1 MNLSA
6 NTRQAIA
13 IAVIA
18 VIVAVVLSVMFLGE
32 PGSSASGETAAH
44 GGHEEAG
51 HEEAA
56 RGPHGG
62 RLLENDHFALELTL
76 FEQGVPPEYHV
87 YAYADGEPLDPDN
100 VDLTI
105 TLDRLGGRQ
114 DRISFKP
121 FEEYLR
127 GQQTIVEPH
136 SFDVTVEASYAGQ
149 DYRWQFDN
157 HEGRTRIPEAM
168 AELSD
173 IATESAGP
181 QTLERVV
188 TLHGRV
194 QVDPDRLSQLR
205 ARFPGVVQSIE
216 RNLGA
221 RVKQGET
228 LAVIQSN
235 ESLQNYALKA
245 PIDGVII
252 KRNLQIGQA
261 TGEAVLFVIADLSQ
275 VWVEL
280 DVFGR
285 DTEQVEVG
293 QNVHVANLEGYQHEG
308 VIDWISPL
316 AEHASQSVRARIV
329 LDNPDGRLRPG
340 QFVHGDVV
348 VEQVKVPLAVR
359 HSAIQRF
366 RDFKVVFARFDDTYE
381 VRMLELGRRDG
392 QWVEVL
398 GGLEPGTPYVTQ
410 NSYLIKADIQKS
422 GAKHAH

>member
-1 MNLSA
+1 MSLTKKSP
-6 NTRQAIA
+6 AIA

-18 VIVAVVLSVMFLGE
+18 LLVLAALLAMVLDKPDATLAGN
-32 PGSSASGETAAH
+32 TTAH
-44 GGHEEAG
+44 GGQADHEEVP
-51 HEEAA
+51 
-56 RGPHGG
+56 RGPQGG
-62 RLLENDHFALELTL
+62 RLLEKDSFALELTIV
-76 FEQGVPPEYHV
+76 EQGVPPEYHV
-87 YAYADGEPLDPDN
+87 YAYADGEPLDPEN

-105 TLDRLGGRQ
+105 TLDRLGGQQ
-114 DRISFKP
+114 DRIGFKP
-121 FEEYLR
+121 FEDYLR
-127 GQQTIVEPH
+127 GQQTVVEPH
-136 SFDVTVEASYAGQ
+136 SFDVTVEASYQGE
-149 DYRWQFDN
+149 DYRWQFEN
-157 HEGRTRIPEAM
+157 HEGRTQIAKAM
-168 AELSD
+168 AELSG
-173 IATESAGP
+173 IKTETAGP
-181 QTLERVV
+181 QTLERVIR
-188 TLHGRV
+188 LHGRV

-205 ARFPGVVQSIE
+205 ARFPGVVQSIKGD
-216 RNLGA
+216 LGT

-245 PIDGVII
+245 PIDGVIV
-252 KRNLQIGQA
+252 KRNVQIGQA

-275 VWVEL
+275 VWVQL

-293 QNVHVANLEGYQHEG
+293 QTVHVGNLEGYEREG

-340 QFVHGDVV
+340 QFVHGEVV
-348 VEQVKVPLAVR
+348 VEQVEVPLAVR
-359 HSAIQRF
+359 QSAIQRF

-381 VRMLELGRRDG
+381 VRMLELGRRDA

-410 NSYLIKADIQKS
+410 NSYLIKADIEKS
-422 GAKHAH
+422 GATHAH

>member
-1 MNLSA
+1 MNLPKKS
-6 NTRQAIA
+6 QAIA

-18 VIVAVVLSVMFLGE
+18 LLVLALLLVMLLDKPE
-32 PGSSASGETAAH
+32 PTVSGKTSAH
-44 GGHEEAG
+44 GGHGEAD
-51 HEEAA
+51 HEEMP
-56 RGPHGG
+56 RGPQGG
-62 RLLENDHFALELTL
+62 RLLEKDSFALELTI

-105 TLDRLGGRQ
+105 TLDRLGGQQ
-114 DRISFKP
+114 DRITFKP
-121 FEEYLR
+121 FEDYLR

-136 SFDVTVEASYAGQ
+136 SFDVTVEASYQGQ
-149 DYRWQFDN
+149 EYRWQFDN
-157 HEGRTRIPEAM
+157 HEGRTQIAKAM
-168 AELSD
+168 AELSG
-173 IATESAGP
+173 ITTETAGP

-194 QVDPDRLSQLR
+194 RIDPDRLSQLR
-205 ARFPGVVQSIE
+205 ARFPGVVQSVE
-216 RNLGA
+216 RELGT
-221 RVKQGET
+221 RVQQGET

-245 PIDGVII
+245 PIDGMIV
-252 KRNLQIGQA
+252 KRNVQIGQA

-285 DTEQVEVG
+285 DIEQVEVG
-293 QNVHVANLEGYQHEG
+293 QRVHVGNLDGYRRDG

-329 LDNPDGRLRPG
+329 LANPDRRLRPG
-340 QFVHGDVV
+340 QFVHGEVV
-348 VEQVKVPLAVR
+348 VEQVEVPLAVR

-366 RDFKVVFARFDDTYE
+366 RDFQVVYAKFGNTYE
-381 VRMLELGRRDG
+381 VRMLELGRRDA

-410 NSYLIKADIQKS
+410 NSYLIKADIEKS
-422 GAKHAH
+422 GATHAH

>member
-1 MNLSA
+1 MSLPNK
-6 NTRQAIA
+6 NQAIA

-18 VIVAVVLSVMFLGE
+18 LLVLALLLVMVLDKPDATVAGNTS
-32 PGSSASGETAAH
+32 AH
-44 GGHEEAG
+44 GGHNEAG
-51 HEEAA
+51 HEEVP
-56 RGPHGG
+56 RGPQGG
-62 RLLENDHFALELTL
+62 RLLEKDNFALELTL

-87 YAYADGEPLDPDN
+87 YAYADGEPLGPDN

-105 TLDRLGGRQ
+105 LLDRLGGQQ
-114 DRISFKP
+114 DRITFKP
-121 FEEYLR
+121 FEDYLR

-136 SFDVTVEASYAGQ
+136 SFDVTVEATYQGE
-149 DYRWQFDN
+149 DYRWQFEN
-157 HEGRTRIPEAM
+157 HEGRTTIPEAM
-168 AELSD
+168 AELSG
-173 IATESAGP
+173 ITTAIAGP
-181 QTLERVV
+181 QPLERVV

-194 QVDPDRLSQLR
+194 RIDPDRLSQLR
-205 ARFPGVVQSIE
+205 ARFPGVVQSI
-216 RNLGA
+216 RGQLGT
-221 RVKQGET
+221 RVKRGET

-245 PIDGVII
+245 PIDGVIV
-252 KRNLQIGQA
+252 KRNVQTGQA

-285 DTEQVEVG
+285 DIEQVEVG
-293 QNVHVANLEGYQHEG
+293 QRVHVGNLDGYRHDG

-340 QFVHGDVV
+340 QFVHGEVV
-348 VEQVKVPLAVR
+348 VEQVEVPLAVR

-366 RDFKVVFARFDDTYE
+366 RDFQVVYARFDDTYE
-381 VRMLELGRRDG
+381 VRMLELGRRDA

-410 NSYLIKADIQKS
+410 NSYLIKADIEKS
-422 GAKHAH
+422 GATHAH